1 MARQR
6 FEVDTT
12 PRDNRSYGEGYYG
25 GYDVDTTTT
34 YDPNG
39 NPSTIIR
46 GTNQENETNRY
57 RGLGEAAA
65 NRGAYQVDFNR
76 ANADALAAM
85 QARAQQEQAAKVLQS
100 AAYGNAPSAAAIQGG
115 QVAGNSLAASLR
127 AGAGM
132 RGPGAPGAYRAML
145 GQQQAAQLGGM
156 SQFAAMRG
164 AEMDAARG
172 AYMGGV
178 TGMRGQDYQGQG
190 LLQRQAEAQAAAENF
205 QRDLNQKAQMGY
217 EQMGFD
223 VNAAEMNAGLRR
235 RSIQEQIN
243 EANRKASEAQTA
255 RAMQMGGAVVSGVGS
270 LAGFASQAGQ
280 AAGTN
285 GGQGPKKD

>member
-6 FEVDTT
+6 FEIDTT
-12 PRDNRSYGEGYYG
+12 PRDNRTYGEGYYG
-25 GYDVDTTTT
+25 GYDVDTTTM
-34 YDPNG
+34 YDANG

-85 QARAQQEQAAKVLQS
+85 QSRAQQEQAAKMLQA

-132 RGPGAPGAYRAML
+132 RGLAPYGAML

-156 SQFAAMRG
+156 SQFAQQRA

-205 QRDLNQKAQMGY
+205 QRDLNQKGQMGY

-235 RSIQEQIN
+235 RSIQEQKN
-243 EANRKASEAQTA
+243 EADRRASEAQTA
-255 RAMQMGGAVVSGVGS
+255 RAMQMGGAVVGAAGS
-270 LAGFASQAGQ
+270 LASFAGQAAQ